1 MFFRQQT
8 WTLHNKCV
16 KKIKKTFV
24 LIVCFNIL
32 ISYSSAPKHKQ
43 LEVLKLYQTKSKIA
57 LLLISEMLTV
67 QNQYKYD

>member
-1 MFFRQQT
+1 
-8 WTLHNKCV
+8 LHNKCV
-16 KKIKKTFV
+16 KKIFKKIV

-32 ISYSSAPKHKQ
+32 ISYSSAPNHKQ

-57 LLLISEMLTV
+57 LLLITEMLTV